1 VVLTRT
7 GADPALVEAIRA
19 EPVRVVLYGLWLL
32 TVAWFAWSTLGPPA
46 RREERSV

>member
-1 VVLTRT
+1 MVLTRT
-7 GADPALVEAIRA
+7 GPDPAIRP

-46 RREERSV
+46 RREERTG